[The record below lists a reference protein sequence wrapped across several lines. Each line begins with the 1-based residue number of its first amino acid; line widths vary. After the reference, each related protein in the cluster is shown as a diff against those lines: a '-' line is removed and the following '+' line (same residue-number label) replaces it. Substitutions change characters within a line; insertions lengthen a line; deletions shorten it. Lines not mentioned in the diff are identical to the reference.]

1 MEYRALL
8 NVLLCAAIVFALQTT
23 QGRVLGAPSDLGV
36 RSQIVAHRGAS
47 ADAPENTL
55 ASIREAIAQGAD
67 ACEFDVY
74 GTVDGFVFL
83 MHDKELERTT
93 NSVGIAVDMT
103 LSELKRL
110 DAGGWKSPEF
120 AGEPVPMLEESL
132 MVLSDTEC
140 RPVIEIKMPGIS
152 ARVVQA
158 VRNADMVDQCA
169 VIAFDHEVVREVRE
183 MEPGLQCAWLTDG
196 KSLPSKDDAELN
208 AAYLGER
215 LAACGA
221 DTIDMH
227 HEQLTQE
234 LVEQLHEIGVA
245 VWIYTANDE
254 ETIQRL
260 SDWGVDA
267 ITTDHPA
274 MGLRVVKP
282 EQE

>member
-1 MEYRALL
+1 MKRRVVL
-8 NVLLCAAIVFALQTT
+8 NISFCITIAFALHHIQYN
-23 QGRVLGAPSDLGV
+23 LLAMPSDGDV

-74 GTVDGFVFL
+74 GTADGFVVL
-83 MHDKELERTT
+83 IHDKEVERTT
-93 NSVGIAVDMT
+93 GAPGVVFEMR
-103 LSELKRL
+103 LSELKQL
-110 DAGGWKSPEF
+110 DAGGWKSPDF
-120 AGEPVPMLEESL
+120 AGEPVPMLEEAL
-132 MVLSDTEC
+132 MLLSGTEC

-152 ARVVQA
+152 RLVVEA
-158 VRNADMVDQCA
+158 VRKADMVDRCA
-169 VIAFDHEVVREVRE
+169 VIAFDHDVVREVRG
-183 MEPGLQCAWLTDG
+183 MEPGLRCAWLTDG
-196 KSLPSKDDAELN
+196 KSMPSEDDAALN
-208 AAYLGER
+208 AAYLDER
-215 LAACGA
+215 LDACGA

-227 HEQLTQE
+227 YEQLTQE

-274 MGLRVVKP
+274 MGLRVVQP
-282 EQE
+282 E